1 MSGIGTGTGTG
12 TASPSSQR
20 KWYEDDVVVTD
31 KDEERQTQFSRAGI
45 GFDAIQVK
53 LQELYEVGVLKL
65 FIETEI
71 LKSNT
76 GAFEPGFKDLYSPF
90 SMTIPQRIGK
100 DLLFTSDVEFS
111 ESGFVPG
118 SLENDKKK
126 IFLNQTEF
134 TKYLLRLPKP
144 ISDTATPLDEKKQDM
159 NAYKYLQI
167 LGTEIQDKILFLC
180 DGFIQGFNQQF
191 TKNKNDI
198 LRLQNEINDLKRL
211 TGQGI
216 TRDDIQKRAVEKE
229 KQLVEA
235 KNVKTK
241 LETKRAN
248 YKNACAILSNATS
261 RSQYNASLVAAYPA
275 LKNDASSY
283 STVMVDWFK
292 YKQYSSNFF
301 KDVCK
306 MFTPMIPK
314 EMLSIKQ
321 EILIAIQDVAKGV
334 ADTFK
339 PIFESYFFNE
349 LGTNIARY
357 TPLIPNNT
365 YASYLFELT
374 NPITR
379 RTDPSKFSWLNI
391 AAMFAKII
399 KDTPFTNKYDKIEF
413 ERLQVIVKLL
423 ANFNSE
429 ILTIF
434 SLFKFEKNLN
444 IYNKNDNKNAFER
457 AEQDDDYFKHVD
469 NVNALFQNVYYLKH
483 IFDAIRGEIAAFLI
497 VGGGGGL
504 LPAQVALINDFQSK
518 IAQTLGK
525 MVDILLPK
533 LDGYRVK
540 TQRYD
545 YDTLLGTASHSR
557 FVENAFT
564 GKIAFIS
571 HFYKNNKFLVS
582 SEFIQNSPVTITI
595 PDGNYTLET
604 LESTVENA
612 LCSTCKWARKSNYD
626 AEMLWRCKYDSKKF
640 LQLRLYFPMTNMRT
654 LGPRPNFP
662 NIYSSLYQFRIRSAN
677 INAPITLSI
686 PTGEYKNITDVLVAM
701 QKTINDFIT
710 VPNINLIRE
719 FKSTFTITLEFNAA
733 INAAAPCIK
742 FELKN
747 NPPSTTRFDD
757 LSIMLLAP
765 QLSELFCQSNVNIL
779 VDLLSSNVSNPIWL
793 PQTNPNRN
801 SEKMLVLPPRELTL
815 STTITIDTS
824 TKIDGEVYDASDIF
838 GITRPNAA
846 AGVQG
851 SLQLFPDITIN
862 QLQVS
867 DNYDFTRECNNR
879 VNNGI
884 NNVNFQSC
892 IFITTILDEQ
902 FNLVAP
908 QLLAEVED
916 FGILNFTS
924 KRINDELIFKAVS
937 VKEIEKKS
945 SGSTAAVA
953 AGSDRNVFKNEILAK
968 TGVYMN
974 QRLMNVDA
982 AKVPVISPVDI
993 LNSILYRYPCIPPP
1007 VKRELVE
1014 GSVGFDEFIE
1024 ERVNVASFNAIVC
1037 LGKGEKGQT
1046 PSTTFKR
1053 VLEKTLMYD
1062 EGDGRRNKLF
1072 CDLHYA
1078 ICGPVYMDENPSGEI
1093 NQLTILDKFTLQ
1105 NNRPDVVT
1113 AGAALPYLPKPPF
1126 KVKGITPFYD
1136 YEKEY
1141 YKYLIYGECQ
1151 ESTYTFGCIKYYDP
1165 GEKIGPGYN
1174 VNASELYD
1182 VIHVYSY
1189 QIDPATNLY
1198 TNVLISSTIDHV
1210 YSYDQRHN
1218 EDSFIIVGDFQH
1230 IMFKNKYD
1238 ESPATNPHIE
1248 YITLRNLNFG
1258 SFIVWRFPHIVPAP
1272 VPVGTPDVYF
1282 GFDNQFIDPTY
1293 LGFRVSN
1300 ILQLDT
1306 QDVSRIRLIIFANN
1320 DQGQTYIY
1328 LPFATVPGN
1337 WTFRYLSD
1345 RDTRTGNNILY
1356 KVSSSAISVNKTL
1369 KSIKKQRAF
1378 YIIMRNKYA
1387 GNPTLRAY
1395 ANTKQTESMNELV
1408 NLTGSNPSIENN
1420 LLWLGLRE
1428 KTQLRKILSCT
1439 IIDVTTGT
1447 FQGLDLPID
1456 FEDDDTI
1463 ENIRVDMNNPEIVT
1477 VFGRFKAT
1485 ISDVPGANQ
1494 RPKKIIR
1501 NVMVIYT
1508 NLRNATQNDA
1518 NYGLAATYSLTY
1530 DNFKEVT
1537 VNGVPEFQSFYSCLD
1552 GLVAASIDK
1561 GTMQQNIGI
1570 LTVKKTQSSQI
1581 SVIGFHN
1588 TKMTAVSDKSTVKD
1602 GTNPSPLLCYDY
1614 NMCADNLKI
1623 VYNAASASPVPP
1635 ATDVEQGIF
1644 NPVTFYAFYDE
1655 IENTGTGA
1663 KTFTSRLSKG
1673 VYALIHAK
1681 NPIQL
1686 FSAPSHIHVL
1696 NTWGIDLSSNQTL
1709 FYKRLYESSRT
1720 RPTLNFNIKGYEKYM
1735 NDIVDTILSSAKAY
1749 YEEKIKSTFYE
1760 YGTIDGSPP
1769 ILFKRDGKQ
1778 NKAIVGG
1785 GKAEDAKQMLLAT
1798 EYALDADL
1806 SKNEMKNRK
1815 SVTFKKKIEIRIPD
1829 IMMSDEYLSAITEP
1843 ERKNARMIFV
1853 NSIFKHSI
1861 QLHDIITKENRD
1873 VAANRGAENN
1883 VVILDEYEIV
1893 LCSKNETIRNRF
1905 NELISSYGNVNT
1917 SDFLTLSDDVFGFE
1931 STDSSQSQQNN
1942 KNIIIVNEW
1951 NDKGFIGDYGAY
1963 AYSDASALTPNQTMI
1978 SKSQQIVAEATSAKE
1993 AVTRVVPKY
2002 PNTSFLLN
2010 PVFSFHTL
2018 DPSKW
2023 VGFRSLF
2030 DTSSAART
2038 MSGGARIM
2046 SGGVYPAVSRYGSYG
2061 PSLLQDPYM
2070 YSQIQAANPSGLGG
2084 PYGYPGYALGQQPGF
2099 RPQGYGYGYGY
2110 GYDNGASDQ
2119 VIRMKNKVLESSDI
2133 QSKNLK
2139 KITLQVMQTDTR
2151 FKKVVLW
2158 LFDSRE
2164 NKMLMTKTFIGK
2176 NKVVLSLPVQNQQV
2190 GAVRGSGYSLLQ
2202 QLSRRLFN
2210 QVDIIRKWTLE
2221 VAYAYDDAASGTTGT
2236 TGIFIYS
2243 AKSFELPKPTLELI
2257 YVNMQAVLNLTKGT
2271 ITIQKGNSAAG
2282 SGTTDENGSKLE
2294 INPRDVALIGEV
2306 FRVVPLIQGGI
2317 ISSTSKEFNDIV
2329 AGLVSKTPHQHSRSS
2344 ISEKKRRENVEANIN
2359 FLINL
2364 FFSQNS
2370 LFFVRGQLKYYIYST
2385 QRSCKIFTIVK
2396 QPGYD
2401 DDSYLTCLKLFLQSE
2416 NDYKQKSNTF
2426 RVGCS
2431 MKKKMIADNFS
2442 SVWDSFWNDL
2452 IDSQEQ
2458 ATTTKQLENE
2468 IGIEAGE
2475 GEGEGDGEGEEGE
2488 GEGKGE
2494 GKEGKGKDDS
2504 VTAPVCLKIARTTC
2518 KRMYE
2523 VSTEWNL
2530 SSYYPLAYNGILY
2543 NTDSDPSQQQYGFN
2557 NEFYYNIEPADY
2569 LQTNGSGDIF
2579 SGFKCMK
2586 YNGDSANPVLY
2597 LGGKYTNA
2605 AVRSGSG
2612 VFQFNL
2618 KEKKIKP
2625 ILIATDDNSEI
2636 LCIDMIGK
2644 ILLIGG
2650 IFQNVSI
2657 FKDGEISVDR
2667 NATTVPLVIMN
2678 IETYEITP
2686 VYDDDAAIP
2695 SPRIN
2700 SPGGVIPKISSVCIC
2715 KKRRIVN
2722 EKNTNVYEYVGLF
2735 GGNIMIET
2743 AGAGLP
2749 HNIENIGCLV
2759 VKVPVEESNPNV
2771 TLVARMYCI
2780 DTYVEEAA
2788 GPVVNSIVGVKLE
2801 NLPLDQ
2807 TNDVSSIICDEEA
2820 DEANEDA
2827 AKNKTTFY
2835 VGGYFNAFTF
2845 MDYKGFQEAEAA
2857 AAAAAAAAAPGSP
2870 PAVPTNPNA
2879 FIKQGQCNSILKLT
2893 ITSTYDSVANDYRQR
2908 CAFEPIETNANKNN
2922 VVFNASLALNRADSK
2937 GYLIAFTAFFDKAVN
2952 PAPASM
2958 NNTVVNTSLNVFDLN
2973 TKVNTQ
2979 TMVAVPTSR
2988 GLMALSQIIK
2998 QNYRCQCITVVE
3010 DVQSK
3015 KRVAV
3020 FSYSIVNS
3028 TTAMDHFAYSFTCV
3042 LNMEARLKVVESK
3055 SNDETETS
3063 QYNSITEMCSIEN
3076 ENGNQTDVYLAREN
3090 VIKNANPVEQIL
3102 YPLTVKSNYQQIGNW
3117 NMATVTAAVA
3127 TTQAVSIQAEVEI
3140 FFQFVKSIME
3150 LRKIFKE
3157 YPSMTLFLQ
3166 NIDYRDKNEK
3176 ITTSVLQKMYIDLE
3190 NKTSLNKTSIREP
3203 KIIGIEDT
3211 CNNIFLKVTVLLD
3224 FWYAAINA
3232 NIHYI
3237 VNTNEALFD
3246 AIKGFFYDNFIFL
3259 LIYAGC
3265 FGLAQTLCENY
3276 VSLVLS
3282 SVNTLGGD
3290 TSELTKDNWKEK
3302 FMKTFESNE
3311 TLGMFKT
3318 FFNEMAPQYDRT
3330 YTNIMIC
3337 SNPETYTGIAYV
3349 ERRLD
3354 AKLRMLV
3361 SDETKQKALQNKI
3374 YKSNEAFF
3382 SDDTFSSTLLASDD
3396 INTVDQIN
3404 FCSFYKFRRF
3414 QMDGATPFRTNFGG
3428 MLDETVY
3435 VSVNVVSKVKIEAA
3449 KLFEFLKVII
3459 IYFKKLGAAQV
3470 DTGIGGPIKRIIF
3483 GGDFG
3488 CNLLHDAEVCSK
3500 FEKNGMKIYTMP
3512 NNSNAFVGTNSSG
3525 NQMFIVDANAM
3536 SSSSS
3541 SLVVGGGGREQ
3552 DKNHVKRLIIGEP
3565 IQVDKGKDQYQSGQ
3579 QGQNIKLII
3588 MNHKNKTKRRYK

>member
-1 MSGIGTGTGTG
+1 MSGIGTGS
-12 TASPSSQR
+12 APPSQR

-65 FIETEI
+65 FVETQI
-71 LKSNT
+71 LKSNP
-76 GAFEPGFKDLYSPF
+76 GASGSSGSSGFEPGFKELYNPF

-100 DLLFTSDVEFS
+100 ELLFTSDVEFS
-111 ESGFVPG
+111 ESGFVSG

-126 IFLNQTEF
+126 IFLNLSEF

-144 ISDTATPLDEKKQDM
+144 ISDTATTPLDEKKQDM
-159 NAYKYLQI
+159 NAYKFLQI

-198 LRLQNEINDLKRL
+198 LRIQNEMNDLKRL
-211 TGQGI
+211 SGQGI
-216 TRDDIQKRAVEKE
+216 TRDDIQKRTVEKE
-229 KQLVEA
+229 KQLVQA
-235 KNVKTK
+235 KNVKIK

-248 YKNACAILSNATS
+248 YKSACAILSNATS

-292 YKQYSSNFF
+292 YKQHGSNFF

-306 MFTPMIPK
+306 MFTPIIPK

-321 EILIAIQDVAKGV
+321 EISIAIQDVAKGLG
-334 ADTFK
+334 DTFN

-374 NPITR
+374 NPVTR
-379 RTDPSKFSWLNI
+379 RNDPSKFSWLKI
-391 AAMFAKII
+391 ADMFAKIL
-399 KDTPFTNKYDKIEF
+399 KDTPFANNYDKIEF
-413 ERLQVIVKLL
+413 ERLQIIVKLL
-423 ANFNSE
+423 TNFNSE
-429 ILTIF
+429 ILTVF

-469 NVNALFQNVYYLKH
+469 NVNALFQNVYYLKCT
-483 IFDAIRGEIAAFLI
+483 FDAIRGEVNAVLAL
-497 VGGGGGL
+497 GL
-504 LPAQVALINDFQSK
+504 LPAQDALMNDFKSK
-518 IAQTLGK
+518 VTKIGEK
-525 MVDILLPK
+525 IENILLPK

-540 TQRYD
+540 AQRYG
-545 YDTLLGTASHSR
+545 YDTLLGTASHSG

-571 HFYKNNKFLVS
+571 HFHKNNKFLVS
-582 SEFIQNSPVTITI
+582 SEFIQNSPVTVTI

-612 LCSTCKWARKSNYD
+612 LCSTCKWTRKSNYD
-626 AEMLWRCKYDSKKF
+626 AEMLWRCKYDSKDF
-640 LQLRLYFPMTNMRT
+640 LQLRLYFPMANMRILG
-654 LGPRPNFP
+654 LGPPNFP
-662 NIYSSLYQFRIRSAN
+662 NISSSLYQFRIRSAN
-677 INAPITLSI
+677 INAATTLDI
-686 PTGEYKNITDVLVAM
+686 PTGEYKNINDVLVAM

-710 VPNINLIRE
+710 VPNVNLTRE
-719 FKSTFTITLEFNAA
+719 FKSKFTITLEFNAA
-733 INAAAPCIK
+733 INPAAPCIK

-747 NPPSTTRFDD
+747 DPPSTTRFDD

-765 QLSELFCQSNVNIL
+765 RLSELFCQSNVNIL
-779 VDLLSSNVSNPIWL
+779 VDLLSSDVSNPVWL
-793 PQTNPNRN
+793 PQTNANRN
-801 SEKMLVLPPRELTL
+801 SQKMLVLPPRELIL

-838 GITRPNAA
+838 GITRRNA
-846 AGVQG
+846 GIQG
-851 SLQLFPDITIN
+851 SIQLFPDITVN

-867 DNYDFTRECNNR
+867 DNYDSMRAC
-879 VNNGI
+879 G

-892 IFITTILDEQ
+892 IFITTILDAQ

-908 QLLAEVED
+908 QLLAEIED

-924 KRINDELIFKAVS
+924 KRINDELILKAVS

-945 SGSTAAVA
+945 SGSVA

-974 QRLMNVDA
+974 QRLINADA

-1007 VKRELVE
+1007 VKRELIE
-1014 GSVGFDEFIE
+1014 GSIGFDEFIE
-1024 ERVNVASFNAIVC
+1024 ERVNVPNFNAIVC

-1046 PSTTFKR
+1046 PSATFKR

-1062 EGDGRRNKLF
+1062 EGDGRRNQLF
-1072 CDLHYA
+1072 CDLRYA
-1078 ICGPVYMDENPSGEI
+1078 ICGPVFIDENPSREI
-1093 NQLTILDKFTLQ
+1093 NQLTMLDQFTLQ
-1105 NNRPDVVT
+1105 TNRPDVVT
-1113 AGAALPYLPKPPF
+1113 VGATLPLLPKLPF

-1165 GEKIGPGYN
+1165 GEKIGPGHN

-1189 QIDPATNLY
+1189 QTDPATNRY
-1198 TNVLISSTIDHV
+1198 TNVLIPSTIDHV

-1218 EDSFIIVGDFQH
+1218 ENSFIIVGNFQS
-1230 IMFKNKYD
+1230 IMFRNKY
-1238 ESPATNPHIE
+1238 ENIGTNPPIE
-1248 YITLRNLNFG
+1248 YIALPDLTAG
-1258 SFIVWRFPHIVPAP
+1258 SYIIWRFPHVVPAP
-1272 VPVGTPDVYF
+1272 VPAGTAPPVYF
-1282 GFDNQFIDPTY
+1282 SFDNAFIDPTY

-1328 LPFATVPGN
+1328 LPFANVPGN

-1345 RDTRTGNNILY
+1345 RDVTTGNNILY

-1369 KSIKKQRAF
+1369 KNIKKQRAF

-1395 ANTKQTESMNELV
+1395 ANTKQTDYMNEYI

-1439 IIDVTTGT
+1439 VMNTTTGT

-1463 ENIRVDMNNPEIVT
+1463 ENIRVDINNPEIVT

-1485 ISDVPGANQ
+1485 VSDVPGANQ
-1494 RPKKIIR
+1494 RPKKTIR

-1508 NLRNATQNDA
+1508 NLRNAAQNDTT
-1518 NYGLAATYSLTY
+1518 YGSLLAPPYSLTY
-1530 DNFKEVT
+1530 DNFKELT
-1537 VNGVPEFQSFYSCLD
+1537 VNDVPEFQSFYSCLD
-1552 GLVAASIDK
+1552 GLVAASIDN

-1570 LTVKKTQSSQI
+1570 LTVKKTRSSEI

-1588 TKMTAVSDKSTVKD
+1588 TKVTAVSDKSTVKD

-1623 VYNAASASPVPP
+1623 AYDAASPVPP
-1635 ATDVEQGIF
+1635 TTDTEQGIF

-1655 IENTGTGA
+1655 IENKGTGA
-1663 KTFTSRLSKG
+1663 KTFTTRLSKG

-1686 FSAPSHIHVL
+1686 FSAPSQIHVL

-1720 RPTLNFNIKGYEKYM
+1720 RPTLKFNIKGYEKYM

-1749 YEEKIKSTFYE
+1749 YEDKIKSTFYE
-1760 YGTIDGSPP
+1760 YGTIDGSSP

-1778 NKAIVGG
+1778 NKAIIGG
-1785 GKAEDAKQMLLAT
+1785 GKEEDAKQMLLAT
-1798 EYALDADL
+1798 EYAIDADL

-1861 QLHDIITKENRD
+1861 QLRDIVTKNNRD

-1883 VVILDEYEIV
+1883 VVILDEYQIV

-1905 NELISSYGNVNT
+1905 NELISSNENMNT
-1917 SDFLTLSDDVFGFE
+1917 TSEFLTLSDDVFGFE
-1931 STDSSQSQQNN
+1931 LADSSQSSQSQQNN

-1963 AYSDASALTPNQTMI
+1963 AYSDSSALTPNQMMI
-1978 SKSQQIVAEATSAKE
+1978 SKSQQIVTEATSAKE
-1993 AVTRVVPKY
+1993 ALIRVVPKY

-2010 PVFSFHTL
+2010 PVFSFDTL

-2030 DTSSAART
+2030 DTSGGART
-2038 MSGGARIM
+2038 MSGGAKIM
-2046 SGGVYPAVSRYGSYG
+2046 SGGVYPAAASSYGSFR
-2061 PSLLQDPYM
+2061 PSFGQNPYYQQQPLNRM
-2070 YSQIQAANPSGLGG
+2070 GFGLGG
-2084 PYGYPGYALGQQPGF
+2084 PYALGQQPGY
-2099 RPQGYGYGYGY
+2099 RPQGYGLGY
-2110 GYDNGASDQ
+2110 GYDDDGSSDQ
-2119 VIRMKNKVLESSDI
+2119 VIRMQNKVLESSDI
-2133 QSKNLK
+2133 QSKNMK
-2139 KITLQVMQTDTR
+2139 KISLQTMQTDTR
-2151 FKKVVLW
+2151 FKKIVLW

-2164 NKMLMTKTFIGK
+2164 NKMLITKTFIGK
-2176 NKVVLSLPVQNQQV
+2176 NKVVLSLPVENQQV
-2190 GAVRGSGYSLLQ
+2190 GAVGGSGYSLLQ
-2202 QLSRRLFN
+2202 KLCRRLFK

-2221 VAYAYDDAASGTTGT
+2221 VAYSYNDGVNTSSF

-2243 AKSFELPKPTLELI
+2243 AKSFELPKPTLELN
-2257 YVNMQAVLNLTKGT
+2257 YVNMQAILNLTKGT
-2271 ITIQKGNSAAG
+2271 ITIQKGKSGSA
-2282 SGTTDENGSKLE
+2282 DENGSKLE
-2294 INPRDVALIGEV
+2294 INPRDIALIDEV

-2317 ISSTSKEFNDIV
+2317 ISSTSKEFNEIV
-2329 AGLVSKTPHQHSRSS
+2329 ANLVSKTPHQHSRSS

-2359 FLINL
+2359 FLVNL

-2370 LFFVRGQLKYYIYST
+2370 LYFVQGRLKYYIYSSE
-2385 QRSCKIFTIVK
+2385 RSCKTFTIVK
-2396 QPGYD
+2396 QLGYD

-2416 NDYKQKSNTF
+2416 YDYKQKSNNTF

-2431 MKKKMIADNFS
+2431 MKKQMIANNFS
-2442 SVWDSFWNDL
+2442 SLWDSFWNDI

-2458 ATTTKQLENE
+2458 VATSKQLENE

-2475 GEGEGDGEGEEGE
+2475 GEGTGE
-2488 GEGKGE
+2488 GEGDYGTGE
-2494 GKEGKGKDDS
+2494 GTGEGTGKGKGKDDS
-2504 VTAPVCLKIARTTC
+2504 VTAPVCLKNARTTC
-2518 KRMYE
+2518 KKMYE
-2523 VSTEWNL
+2523 VRTDWNL
-2530 SSYYPLAYNGILY
+2530 SSYYPLAYNGVLY

-2557 NEFYYNIEPADY
+2557 NEFYYNIEPADL
-2569 LQTNGSGDIF
+2569 LQTNGAGDNF
-2579 SGFKCMK
+2579 FGFKCMK

-2597 LGGKYTNA
+2597 LGGKYTNVA
-2605 AVRSGSG
+2605 GGGSVTSGSG

-2625 ILIATDDNSEI
+2625 ILIALDDNSEI

-2644 ILLIGG
+2644 YLLIGG
-2650 IFQNVSI
+2650 MFQNVSN
-2657 FKDGEISVDR
+2657 FKDGAISADR

-2678 IETYEITP
+2678 IETYDITP
-2686 VYDDDAAIP
+2686 VYDDDAAIRN
-2695 SPRIN
+2695 PRIN
-2700 SPGGVIPKISSVCIC
+2700 ISRGVLPKISSVCIC

-2722 EKNTNVYEYVGLF
+2722 EKNANVYEYVGLF
-2735 GGNIMIET
+2735 GGSINIET
-2743 AGAGLP
+2743 AGIGSP

-2759 VKVPVEESNPNV
+2759 IKIPVEESNPNV
-2771 TLVARMYCI
+2771 TLVARMYCV
-2780 DTYVEEAA
+2780 DTYVENAA
-2788 GPVVNSIVGVKLE
+2788 KVVVNSIVGLKLE
-2801 NLPLDQ
+2801 NLPPDQ
-2807 TNDVSSIICDEEA
+2807 TIDVYSMICDEEA
-2820 DEANEDA
+2820 DEASEDA

-2835 VGGYFNAFTF
+2835 VGGYFNAFTS
-2845 MDYKGFQEAEAA
+2845 MDYKGFEEAKTAA
-2857 AAAAAAAAAPGSP
+2857 AALTPPGIP
-2870 PAVPTNPNA
+2870 PDPNV
-2879 FIKQGQCNSILKLT
+2879 FIKRGACNSILKLT
-2893 ITSTYDSVANDYRQR
+2893 ITTNYDSVTNDYIQQ

-2922 VVFNASLALNRADSK
+2922 VVFNASLALNRVDSNN
-2937 GYLIAFTAFFDKAVN
+2937 YLIAFAAFFDKTVN
-2952 PAPASM
+2952 PASM
-2958 NNTVVNTSLNVFDLN
+2958 NNTPVNTSLNVFDLKTN
-2973 TKVNTQ
+2973 VNTQ
-2979 TMVAVPTSR
+2979 AMVAVPTKR
-2988 GLMALSQIIK
+2988 KTTGLPPMIK
-2998 QNYRCQCITVVE
+2998 QNYKCQCITVVQ
-3010 DVQSK
+3010 DVYSK

-3042 LNMEARLKVVESK
+3042 LNMEVQLKVVESK

-3063 QYNSITEMCSIEN
+3063 QYNSISDMCSIEN
-3076 ENGNQTDVYLAREN
+3076 ENGNQIDVYLACEN

-3140 FFQFVKSIME
+3140 FFRFVKSIME
-3150 LRKIFKE
+3150 LRKMFKE

-3166 NIDYRDKNEK
+3166 NIDHRDKNEK
-3176 ITTSVLQKMYIDLE
+3176 ITTSVLQKMYNDLE
-3190 NKTSLNKTSIREP
+3190 NKTSLATPKTSIREP

-3211 CNNIFLKVTVLLD
+3211 CNNIFLKVTFLLN
-3224 FWYAAINA
+3224 FWYVVINA
-3232 NIHYI
+3232 DIHYN

-3276 VSLVLS
+3276 VTLVLS
-3282 SVNTLGGD
+3282 SVNTLDGD
-3290 TSELTKDNWKEK
+3290 ASELTKDNWKEK

-3318 FFNEMAPQYDRT
+3318 FFNEMAPQHDRT
-3330 YTNIMIC
+3330 FTNITIC
-3337 SNPETYTGIAYV
+3337 SNPETFTGIAYV

-3354 AKLRMLV
+3354 ANLKMLV

-3374 YKSNEAFF
+3374 YKSNEDFF

-3414 QMDGATPFRTNFGG
+3414 QMDGTTPFQTFFGG
-3428 MLDETVY
+3428 MMNTTVY
-3435 VSVNVVSKVKIEAA
+3435 VSVNVVSNVKIDSS
-3449 KLFEFLKVII
+3449 KMIEFLKVII
-3459 IYFKKLGAAQV
+3459 IYFKKIGAAQV
-3470 DTGIGGPIKRIIF
+3470 DTGIGGPIQRIIF

-3512 NNSNAFVGTNSSG
+3512 NNSNTFIGSNGSG
-3525 NQMFIVDANAM
+3525 NQMFIVDANVT

-3541 SLVVGGGGREQ
+3541 SLVVGGGGANNNQCNQRREN
-3552 DKNHVKRLIIGEP
+3552 KNCVKRLTIGEP
-3565 IQVDKGKDQYQSGQ
+3565 IQVDKGKGEIHENQN
-3579 QGQNIKLII
+3579 QNIKLII
-3588 MNHKNKTKRRYK
+3588 MNRKNKTKRRYK